1 MDRLR
6 IKLTSQE
13 LHEMNEYLGLCSDI
27 TQAALRIRKPHA
39 MEYAGACAIALLLS
53 RLHVRT
59 SVMSIRTK
67 GEVRLNVP
75 AEEGHAL
82 VYMWLRTPKTE
93 AVTGYMHLRN
103 IVGRIQQALA

>member
-13 LHEMNEYLGLCSDI
+13 LHEMNEFLGLCSGI
-27 TQAALRIRKPHA
+27 TPAALRSREPQA
-39 MEYAGACAIALLLS
+39 DAYAGACAIALLLS

-59 SVMSIRTK
+59 SVMSIRSK

-82 VYMWLRTPKTE
+82 VYMWLRAPQTE
-93 AVTGYMHLRN
+93 VGTYYMHLRN